1 MHILLLKGIFLLNLT
16 NHRYNPLN
24 MKKALLFV
32 ILLFSAFTSFAI
44 DIHVNKHQLDSVL
57 KILDK
62 TISQKDLYTQKKI
75 QTIDSLTNQEQKEK
89 SLPRYFSIYGELFS
103 EYKNFQMDSALVI
116 AQKRKQIAEKIGIKT
131 DETLA
136 EMNIAEVMIVT
147 GMYKEALD
155 ILDKQDRRSFT
166 NTTQFSTLYH
176 LYHSLYMIMAQY
188 SFTEQEKI
196 RYDLLEYQYKDSIL
210 STLSPDD
217 VVYKM
222 VQSSKLVKE
231 KNYDDAFAISLKLYR
246 ENLNNT
252 HMTAMISHNIVDIF
266 TAYKMRNEKKY
277 FLTISAINDIQSG
290 VKEYM
295 SLSELAVILYED
307 GDLDRAYNYMQ
318 CSLEDAI
325 FCKARLRT
333 LELSKAL
340 PIINMA
346 YEQKMQ
352 QEKDRLATLLF
363 IIIILAVILFIAF
376 SYIYKKL
383 RELAIARRSLK
394 TINEELKLVNTDL
407 NKLNKD
413 LSESNYIKEEYIGYV
428 FSICSTYIDRLD
440 DFRKV
445 VNRKIKVGQ
454 TEDLFKQTNSPSFVN
469 DELKEFYKSFDT
481 VFLNLYPNFIKD
493 FNSLLLPEEQVWAK
507 EGELLSPE
515 LRIYALV
522 RLGIN
527 DSVKIAS
534 FLHYSPQ
541 TVYNYRL
548 KIRNKSM
555 ISKDFFSE
563 AVRKLG
569 KIKE

>member
-1 MHILLLKGIFLLNLT
+1 
-16 NHRYNPLN
+16 
-24 MKKALLFV
+24 
-32 ILLFSAFTSFAI
+32 
-44 DIHVNKHQLDSVL
+44 
-57 KILDK
+57 
-62 TISQKDLYTQKKI
+62 
-75 QTIDSLTNQEQKEK
+75 
-89 SLPRYFSIYGELFS
+89 
-103 EYKNFQMDSALVI
+103 
-116 AQKRKQIAEKIGIKT
+116 
-131 DETLA
+131 
-136 EMNIAEVMIVT
+136 
-147 GMYKEALD
+147 
-155 ILDKQDRRSFT
+155 
-166 NTTQFSTLYH
+166 
-176 LYHSLYMIMAQY
+176 
-188 SFTEQEKI
+188 
-196 RYDLLEYQYKDSIL
+196 
-210 STLSPDD
+210 
-217 VVYKM
+217 
-222 VQSSKLVKE
+222 
-231 KNYDDAFAISLKLYR
+231 
-246 ENLNNT
+246 
-252 HMTAMISHNIVDIF
+252 
-266 TAYKMRNEKKY
+266 
-277 FLTISAINDIQSG
+277 
-290 VKEYM
+290 
-295 SLSELAVILYED
+295 
-307 GDLDRAYNYMQ
+307 MQ

-340 PIINMA
+340 PIISTA

-363 IIIILAVILFIAF
+363 IIVVLAIILLIAF

-383 RELAIARRSLK
+383 RELAVARKSLK
-394 TINEELKLVNTDL
+394 TINKELKLVNSDL

-481 VFLNLYPNFIKD
+481 VFLNLYPDFIKD
-493 FNSLLLPEEQVWAK
+493 FNALLLPEEQVWAK

-548 KIRNKSM
+548 KIRNKAK
-555 ISKDFFSE
+555 ISKDLFPE

-569 KIKE
+569 KINE